1 MEQDYNSVQIERAK
15 LLERAILQIRD
26 GKRDIDDVFKK
37 LHLSYQRNTYYA
49 LKRKYEEKGLLGL
62 VQQKQ
67 NCGRKAEKSNPEVR
81 NYIKALKQTAP
92 GITGG
97 EIQTKIKERYGID
110 LSCSQISRVSQ
121 KLGLESKLGRPGVR
135 HEQELQYA
143 GLFILLAAILE
154 TGFDEVL
161 LAAQKQVIGAISS
174 DSNQNHNGIPEEKG
188 LFSKNRAGKFQSYP
202 LETATDYAQNGLISN
217 RFKSVTER
225 VKTRD
230 LSRLALVQA
239 KDHTLTQK
247 NLTILSLPIITSHSR
262 VIEINETLG
271 NELTYFAGYDYRGT
285 TMDKYLRE
293 MKYLRCSDFL
303 MQRMAHFWYRLWE
316 DTTASAVTQVCY
328 YFDGYRKPLWSKY
341 RVRKSQVSRIGRVM
355 GCLEQVYVHS
365 DQGHPILLQTYAG
378 GANLVEAIKSLNNQI
393 ETIIPSPFSRISIF
407 DGAANSI
414 DFFETFGEH
423 DYFICLL
430 DTNQYQ
436 QDLSDI
442 TITSKVESAEAIYLE
457 GEKRLQN
464 RKTKQWYSA
473 RIPVYKKRNSEK
485 YIAFVT
491 NIPHIK
497 MDAQQVIAIYYKRWP
512 NQEHQFRDLN
522 MGGDLTTNYGFGKTK
537 VINIVVQHKKKYLEE
552 QIEWKQLKVKEILG
566 KIRAIEL
573 ELEHQKE
580 TLDNRK
586 RSNKSEI
593 VTLENKIT
601 AGCCQ
606 RELSKILKRMNFIY
620 SHQEKIQT
628 AVLKREF
635 QETLR
640 IEKLRNQMHR
650 QEELLKK
657 HQAEYERIKDK
668 EMVYENDV
676 ELDQLLGIYKIALA
690 NLSAY
695 VLKAYFPDTVLSLE
709 KLIRKVYQRPG
720 KLIMQGRKAQVEIYL
735 NKKDK
740 TTGIKIKKA
749 CEIINSKAIKDANN
763 RSLNLIP
770 V

>member
-1 MEQDYNSVQIERAK
+1 MEHAK

-26 GKRDIDDVFKK
+26 GKSDIAEVFSN
-37 LHLSYQRNTYYA
+37 LHLSYKRKTYYA
-49 LKRKYEEKGLLGL
+49 LKKKYEEQGLGGL
-62 VQQKQ
+62 IPQKQ
-67 NCGRKAEKSNPEVR
+67 NCGRKAEKSNPAVR
-81 NYIKALKQTAP
+81 NYIKQLKQNVP

-121 KLGLESKLGRPGVR
+121 QLGLETKLGRPGVR
-135 HEQELQYA
+135 RETELQYA

-154 TGFDEVL
+154 TGFNEEL
-161 LAAQKQVIGAISS
+161 LAAQKQVTGVSS
-174 DSNQNHNGIPEEKG
+174 SKSHQHRNGIQEGKG
-188 LFSKNRAGKFQSYP
+188 LFSKNGEGKFRSYP
-202 LETATDYAQNGLISN
+202 LETATDYEQNGFISN

-230 LSRLALVQA
+230 LSRLAIVQA
-239 KDHTLTQK
+239 NDHTLTQK
-247 NLTILSLPIITSHSR
+247 NLAILSLPIITSHSR

-271 NELTYFAGYDYRGT
+271 NELKYFAGYDYRGT
-285 TMDKYLRE
+285 TLDKYLRE
-293 MKYLRCSDFL
+293 LKYLRCSDFL
-303 MQRMAHFWYRLWE
+303 MQRLANFWYRRWE
-316 DTTASAVTQVCY
+316 QKTASAVTQLCY

-341 RVRKSQVSRIGRVM
+341 RVRKSKVSKIGRVM

-378 GANLVEAIKSLNNQI
+378 GANLAEAITSLNNQI
-393 ETIIPSPFSRISIF
+393 EQIIPSPCSRIALF

-414 DFFETFGEH
+414 DFFETFGEQ

-430 DTNQYQ
+430 DTNQYH

-442 TITSKVESAEAIYLE
+442 TIKSKVESAEAIYLE

-464 RKTKQWYSA
+464 SKTKQWYTA
-473 RIPVYKKRNSEK
+473 RIPLYKKRTSDK

-497 MDAQQVIAIYYKRWP
+497 MAAQQVIAIYYNRWP
-512 NQEHQFRDLN
+512 NQEHQFRELN
-522 MGGDLTTNYGFGKTK
+522 MGGDLNTNYGFGKTR
-537 VINIVVQHKKKYLEE
+537 VINVVVQHKKKYLEE
-552 QIEWKQLKVKEILG
+552 QIELKQLKIKEIWG
-566 KIRAIEL
+566 KISAIAL
-573 ELEHQKE
+573 AIDHQQE
-580 TLDNRK
+580 TLANRK
-586 RSNKSEI
+586 RSNQSAI

-601 AGCCQ
+601 VGG
-606 RELSKILKRMNFIY
+606 RPRDVSKILKRLNSIY
-620 SHQEKIQT
+620 SQQEKIQT
-628 AVLKREF
+628 AVLKQEF
-635 QETLR
+635 HGKLR
-640 IEKLRNQMHR
+640 IEQLRNQLNR
-650 QEELLKK
+650 QEELLKR

-695 VLKAYFPDTVLSLE
+695 VLKEYFSDTVLSLE
-709 KLIRKVYQRPG
+709 KLFRKVYQRPG
-720 KLIMQGRKAQVEIYL
+720 KLIIEGQKAQVEIYL

-740 TTGIKIKKA
+740 KTSIKIKNA
-749 CEIINSKAIKDANN
+749 CELINSKAIKDTDNW
-763 RSLNLIP
+763 SLHLIA
-770 V
+770 VYNDN